1 MNDCIFQFCPRLGLF
16 NQVASESKTNIVGS
30 ATFSDKERERE
41 RESINNSIDV
51 VLICV
56 VLLKLQRS
64 TAAGERHTLLIAA
77 FFLPLCEPFVLIKH
91 STS

>member
-1 MNDCIFQFCPRLGLF
+1 MTASFNFALGLF

-30 ATFSDKERERE
+30 ATFFDKERA

-64 TAAGERHTLLIAA
+64 TAAGGRHTLLIAA